1 MTAKLSAHKMHCDG
15 LQYVHLYGPAVIDG
29 NCTAFIL
36 FYCCKSDAGT
46 NRFILLYLELK
57 PSYSLTHV
65 KKLMCIVDPYAV
77 NHNGRSGQLGSVF
90 FWSDK
95 CMK

>member
-1 MTAKLSAHKMHCDG
+1 MTAKLSAHKMLCDG

-29 NCTAFIL
+29 HCTAFIL

-57 PSYSLTHV
+57 PSHSLTHV
-65 KKLMCIVDPYAV
+65 KKLMCKLIPMQLTIMAA
-77 NHNGRSGQLGSVF
+77 LGSYVQSF
-90 FWSDK
+90 FGQTSV
-95 CMK
+95 